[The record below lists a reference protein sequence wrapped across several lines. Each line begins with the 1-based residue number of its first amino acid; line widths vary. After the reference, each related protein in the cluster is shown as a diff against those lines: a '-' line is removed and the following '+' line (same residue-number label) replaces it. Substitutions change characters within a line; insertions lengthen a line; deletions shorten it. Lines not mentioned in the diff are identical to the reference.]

1 MPRDGEFTGFFTNNK
16 SIRDYRV
23 VRSRIRPT
31 TATTIKEMP
40 KDGEFSG
47 FFTNNKFQTSY
58 FLFVIPLLSSSE
70 GSAFFLEARRFL
82 GVCMPL
88 L

>member
-1 MPRDGEFTGFFTNNK
+1 MPKDGEFTGFFTNNK

-31 TATTIKEMP
+31 AVTTVKEMP

-47 FFTNNKFQTSY
+47 FFTNNEAMMASKDAKTAALEDVSAVGEIAARMSC
-58 FLFVIPLLSSSE
+58 FVIL
-70 GSAFFLEARRFL
+70 
-82 GVCMPL
+82 
-88 L
+88 